1 MHPAAAPSLPWPAMC
16 PAAPPTTAPLMHPL
30 ASAAPTEASAR
41 ATAQI
46 AADVGFMRFSD
57 SKYRGLNSLRD
68 TRFLAHQAH
77 SRARRRTLSSFP
89 LCFSQRAFSACDQKA
104 VRPLKLIRL

>member
-30 ASAAPTEASAR
+30 ASAAPTEASAT

-46 AADVGFMRFSD
+46 AADVSFMRFSD

-68 TRFLAHQAH
+68 TRFLDHQVIPAPGGER
-77 SRARRRTLSSFP
+77 SPASLSASPNERF
-89 LCFSQRAFSACDQKA
+89 
-104 VRPLKLIRL
+104 RPAIE